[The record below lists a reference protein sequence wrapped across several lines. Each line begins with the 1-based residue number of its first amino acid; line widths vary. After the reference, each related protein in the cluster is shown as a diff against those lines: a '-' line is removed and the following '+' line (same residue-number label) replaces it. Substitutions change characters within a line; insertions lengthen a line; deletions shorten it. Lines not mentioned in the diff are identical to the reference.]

1 MREQRTLERLRD
13 EYDTTKLLVAVDELD
28 HIRNVVAD
36 GDNLE
41 PPEVRDQLLKLHG
54 ITMAVVNEGHP
65 LSTDGEEGLLEL
77 AWEIESVVGEI
88 NDAADKILEA
98 VGELI
103 RLCPDEE
110 DLEDEEDEI

>member
-1 MREQRTLERLRD
+1 MREQTLERLRD
-13 EYDTTKLLVAVDELD
+13 EYDTTRLLVAVDELD

-54 ITMAVVNEGHP
+54 IAMAVINAGHP
-65 LSTDGEEGLLEL
+65 LPTDGEEGLLEL
-77 AWEIESVVGEI
+77 AWGIESVVGEI
-88 NDAADKILEA
+88 NEAAETILDTL
-98 VGELI
+98 GELV

-110 DLEDEEDEI
+110 DLEDEEEDEI